1 MQIAKRVAALLM
13 AIMLLCAMTACDTG
27 TSSLDG
33 SGALTDPGNGQ
44 TPAEAVAAAM
54 ERMAE
59 VKSVDAVMEMEMEM
73 TAGEESLRMTT
84 TMDMTTF
91 LDPLKLRAD
100 MTISMGELGSM
111 DMAVYAQGEGE
122 QYTMYVY
129 DGTTW
134 TAQSV
139 ALSALEQYSAQSS
152 MEIYM
157 SGAVDF
163 TEDGSETLSGRTA
176 DKYTGVIRGES
187 LEEVLSASGAVD
199 SLESAMG
206 SDAGTLA
213 DFYTDLGDLPVTVW
227 IDQESG
233 YPVRFSM
240 DMSDIMEKLVSGLGE
255 AAEIGLQITGM
266 TLEVTYD
273 NFDQASD
280 FAIPEEALNVA

>member
-129 DGTTW
+129 DGTAW

-152 MEIYM
+152 MDIYM

-206 SDAGTLA
+206 SDASTLA
-213 DFYTDLGDLPVTVW
+213 DLYTDLGDLPVTVW

-255 AAEIGLQITGM
+255 AAEIGLQVTGM